1 MVDALDG
8 PGKGL
13 VGVRIGGDALAIDR
27 TVERGINRR
36 KKKGKQE
43 KEREGGE
50 SRHCGGGVR
59 EAEGE
64 KGRLGGNLQEE
75 GIFNLQLATLKV
87 WLGYGLL

>member
-1 MVDALDG
+1 MDVLDG
-8 PGKGL
+8 PGRGL

-36 KKKGKQE
+36 KKGKQV

-50 SRHCGGGVR
+50 SRHCGGGVL

-64 KGRLGGNLQEE
+64 GK
-75 GIFNLQLATLKV
+75 AD
-87 WLGYGLL
+87 